1 MKIVRFVL
9 ESCTFRFRDY
19 TLLKFYDLQD
29 FYARMFI
36 VADIKRKEEF
46 EHKMSFYAFENLKV
60 KKRVSFLS
68 YEILIK
74 QYEMELEKQSFD
86 FVL

>member
-1 MKIVRFVL
+1 M
-9 ESCTFRFRDY
+9 
-19 TLLKFYDLQD
+19 QD

-74 QYEMELEKQSFD
+74 QYEMELENNHLILFYK
-86 FVL
+86 L